1 MAYSVVVDRGI
12 FLGLLLSLKFF
23 RQSLYRYIY
32 VTMYSAFRDNM
43 RKLDLH
49 IGKISDGPHL
59 STQNSTNAN

>member
-1 MAYSVVVDRGI
+1 
-12 FLGLLLSLKFF
+12 
-23 RQSLYRYIY
+23 
-32 VTMYSAFRDNM
+32 MYSAFRDNM